1 MAENI
6 IISIAAKIAEYT
18 VAPVG
23 QWLCY
28 SCHYNSNIENLK
40 KQKEKLQDARER
52 VQDSVDA
59 ALRNGEKIY
68 ADVSK
73 WLTDVDGITELA
85 TTKLREIEE
94 EAGTGSFNASCLNLK
109 HRHQLSREAKKIVED
124 IVELHNNGN
133 FKEVS
138 KPALPL
144 EEMDYNSNM
153 ENLKN
158 QKEKLQYARERVQD
172 SVDAALRNGEK
183 IYPDVSKWLTDVDG
197 ITELAT
203 TKLREIEEEA
213 GTGSSNAACLNSEH
227 RHQLSREAKKIVENI
242 AELHEN
248 GKFEKVS
255 YRTPPSEGMVITTTN
270 MDYMAMESRMTAV
283 KGIMEALGNADIEKI
298 GVWGM
303 PGVGKSTLMKE
314 IARKAREEKLF
325 NEVVMTVVTNSP
337 DVRRIQGEIADT
349 LGLKFDQE
357 TEPGRASHLQRRLSK
372 DKKILVIL
380 DDIWKAFDLHE
391 IGIPS
396 EGCKI
401 VMTSRDRD
409 VLISGMGTRKAIHEL
424 KILQKEESWNL
435 FEKMVGD
442 SFKDRP
448 EVRAI
453 ATKIAEKCAGLP
465 IALVTVSK
473 ALRNRS
479 LGIWKDAL
487 VQLTRLAP
495 EHDKKIWLPVYSCI
509 QLSYEHLDGE
519 EAVKSL
525 FLLCT
530 GQGYYISYRDLL
542 RYGFG
547 LGLFLN
553 IYTLEEARNRLES
566 LVSNLL
572 DSCLLLQSPRSSE
585 EFYMHDLVRDV
596 ATIIASKNHNM
607 FVMRDDGG
615 QKAWPDVDAL
625 NRCEAL
631 SIHGGEIHK
640 HPNKMECP
648 KLRFFHVNCDD
659 SPNLKIRDIFFRGMD
674 KLEVLSLRRM
684 RLSSLFPLTNLQTLC
699 LDGCKLGDVHWI
711 GELETL
717 VILSL
722 AGSYI
727 SNLPREIGSLTHLR
741 LLDLSHCYKL
751 EVIPPNVLSSL
762 VNLEELYMREIKVQW
777 EVEGPSNEGKNA
789 SLAELKKLSHLTT
802 LEIDIPDV
810 NNLPKDLF
818 SEKLERYQICIGDI
832 PCEDRL
838 FKEEAFSR
846 TLRLK
851 LNTSFQL
858 DFGIKMLLKRT
869 EYLYLNESN
878 STKSVLYELNREDF
892 QKLKHLHIRN
902 NGDIKHILE
911 LRTPA
916 VAFPILETFVLEDMI
931 SLEEICQGN
940 LPLESFKNLKVLKVE
955 NCEKLRFIFSSSIAR
970 GLSLLEEL
978 IITSCDNLGA
988 IFVKEEE
995 DGIED
1000 QGDMMLFG
1008 RLQTLVLADLPK
1020 LVGFLSSKDSFM
1032 ADCRETNSEGSHD
1045 LQLPLLHHDQVSF
1058 PSLQTL
1064 CMWGLPKIKYV
1075 WSCGQEP
1082 KTVFRCLEQLQ
1093 VLEIEDC
1100 GVEEIVA
1107 IEKGGGEAVAI
1118 RTLVFPQVTKLS
1130 FRNLRRL
1137 KWFYKGV
1144 HVSKWPKLKEM
1155 KIERCKKVEIFASE
1169 VVSFGKT
1176 GEDQRQS
1183 EMSIK
1188 QPLFS
1193 VDEHSF
1199 PSLEKLLI
1207 SNMDSLEIIFG
1218 KLEGQNG
1225 KEPQDLICPASGTE
1239 ESGATTHFVSFVSF
1253 PSLQTLHIKDLTKIK
1268 HVWSC
1273 GQEPKTVLTGL
1284 EQLQVLEIEDCG
1296 VEEIVAIERGGE
1308 AVAIRT
1314 LVFPQVTQLTFR
1326 NLPRLK
1332 WFYKGVHVSK
1342 WPMLKEMKI
1351 ERCEKVEIFASEV
1364 VSFEKAVKDQRQFE
1378 MSIKQPL
1385 FSVNELSFP
1394 SLKTLEIIW
1403 PDQVTA
1409 TSFPNIPNA
1418 NNLPA
1423 NLLFEKL
1430 ERCKICIGIKR
1441 YHPAYFMGEND
1452 FSRVF
1457 KLKLNMSFRLDLGI
1471 KMLLKRTEYL
1481 YLDEANSTKSVLYEL
1496 HREDFQ
1502 QLKFFHIQN
1511 NGNIKHILE
1520 SGTSVVAFPILETFV
1535 LNNMFSLEE
1544 ICQDK
1549 LPLSS
1554 FKNLK
1559 VLKVENCEKL
1569 KFIFSSSIARG
1580 LSLLE
1585 ELNIT
1590 RCDNLGAIF
1599 VKEEEDGIEDQ
1610 GDIMLFGRLQT
1621 LVLNDLPMLVGF
1633 LSTKDSFMAD
1643 CRETNSEG
1651 NHDLQLPLLHHDQVS
1666 FPSLQ
1671 TLCMWGLPKIKY
1683 VWSCGQE
1690 PKTVFTC
1697 LEQLKILEIS
1707 NCGVEEIVAV
1717 EGGGEAV
1724 AIRTLVFPRVSTLKF
1739 RYLKRLKWFYKGV
1752 HVSKWPMLKEMTI
1765 HGCHKVEIFA
1775 SKVVSFEKAI
1785 EDQRQSEMSNIKQP
1799 LFSVD
1804 EHSFPSLE
1812 TLEFWNMDSLE
1823 IIFGKL
1829 EGQNGKE
1836 PQVLISPALGTEES
1850 GATTQFASTG
1860 KLPLIYFKNLK
1871 VLKVENC
1878 QKLRFV
1884 SSSSIAKVP
1893 SLLEKLKIKRCNN
1906 MGAIVVA
1913 EDKDGIEDG
1922 DVILFHQLQTLE
1934 LEDLPELVSFF
1945 STKSSFM
1952 TDCGQIITEGNH
1964 NLHMPL
1970 LPHQLCFPSVRELY
1984 LEGLPKIKHVWSKE
1998 PQTMFRF
2005 QALQDIYV
2013 GKCESL
2019 TSLFPAWVLRC
2030 LEQLKKI
2037 VIEDCGVEEIVAVEG
2052 GGGEAVERTLVF
2064 PRVSTLELRNL
2075 KRLKWFCKR
2084 VHVSKWPMLKLMK
2097 IEGCEEVEIFAS
2109 GVVSFE
2115 ETIKERQSEMSI
2127 KQPLFLVDELSFPSL
2142 KKLYIWSLDKLE
2154 IIWQDQVTA
2163 SSFPNI
2169 QELRISDCD
2178 KLLHVFQS
2186 NLHTTRTLIQSL
2198 TSLHIKDC
2206 DSLETIFRN
2215 MEGQSGKESQVL
2227 IAPSFGLEESI
2238 AREEETTRHIEF
2250 PTLTEMSLVGLPKL
2264 KWILEG
2270 VHTNLECPSL
2280 KQLELGGFGRVI
2292 NMIWASKFPRSSS
2305 SQENQLQTCV
2315 QQPIFEFDE
2324 ATFPN
2329 LEILSLRF
2337 SRTICPS
2344 RFSDFPAGPSFPII
2358 RLPTLL
2364 ELKVRSSGW
2373 EEIFSHELVDR
2384 EIRLRRLSLNHL
2396 PMLIHLWKEDGTQP
2410 CPLSHNLQFLSLSG
2424 CGKLKNIVPSSVSLH
2439 NLRELAISDC
2449 HGLINLLTSS
2459 TAKTLVQ
2466 LSRMTVTDC
2475 KRITEIVAM
2484 EDGEANV
2491 EITFKNLVCL
2501 ELDGLP
2507 NLTHFCSRPYS
2518 FGFPSLIEVIVR
2530 CCPEMKTFCHGV
2542 LSTPELTAVWD
2553 DRHRWNSKRNV
2564 HWEDDLNTTTRCL
2577 WESNQYDTQCLF
2589 RERVENSEEDENHP
2603 SEDEDHSENSEEG

>member
-1 MAENI
+1 MVDTI
-6 IISIAAKIAEYT
+6 CISFVEKIVEYT
-18 VAPVG
+18 VAPIG
-23 QWLCY
+23 RRLFY
-28 SCHYNSNIENLK
+28 SCQYNSN
-40 KQKEKLQDARER
+40 KEKLNYKEGELRDAKDR
-52 VQDSVDA
+52 VQSSVNVA
-59 ALRNGEKIY
+59 RRNSEQIHRVVIRWLE
-68 ADVSK
+68 DVA
-73 WLTDVDGITELA
+73 IIELA
-85 TTKLREIEE
+85 ISRLRESEE
-94 EAGTGSFNASCLNLK
+94 EASMRC
-109 HRHQLSREAKKIVED
+109 
-124 IVELHNNGN
+124 
-133 FKEVS
+133 
-138 KPALPL
+138 
-144 EEMDYNSNM
+144 
-153 ENLKN
+153 
-158 QKEKLQYARERVQD
+158 
-172 SVDAALRNGEK
+172 
-183 IYPDVSKWLTDVDG
+183 
-197 ITELAT
+197 
-203 TKLREIEEEA
+203 
-213 GTGSSNAACLNSEH
+213 SNAACLNLIH
-227 RHQLSREAKKIVENI
+227 RHQVSRAAKNIVENI
-242 AELHEN
+242 AQLIARCDNDNFKE
-248 GKFEKVS
+248 VS
-255 YRTPPSEGMVITTTN
+255 YRPPLEGMERIRN
-270 MDYMAMESRMTAV
+270 KDYMAMGSRMTV
-283 KGIMEALGNADIEKI
+283 MKGIMEALGNADIDKI

-303 PGVGKSTLMKE
+303 PGVGKTTLMKE
-314 IARKAREEKLF
+314 IARQAVEEKLF
-325 NEVVMTVVTNSP
+325 NEVVMTVVPNNL
-337 DVRRIQGEIADT
+337 DVRRIQEEIAEM

-357 TEPGRASHLQRRLSK
+357 SEKGRACLLRQRLSN
-372 DKKILVIL
+372 DKKNLIIL
-380 DDIWKAFDLHE
+380 DDICKAFDLQE

-396 EGCKI
+396 EGCKV
-401 VMTSRDRD
+401 VMTSRYRD
-409 VLISGMGTRKAIHEL
+409 VLMSGMDTQKAIHEL
-424 KILQKEESWNL
+424 KILRKEEAWNL
-435 FEKMVGD
+435 FEKMAGD
-442 SFKDRP
+442 CFKDWPP
-448 EVRAI
+448 EVRGI
-453 ATKIAEKCAGLP
+453 ATKIAEKCACLP

-473 ALRNRS
+473 ALKNKS
-479 LGIWKDAL
+479 LATWKDAL
-487 VQLTRLAP
+487 VQLTRPTP
-495 EHDKKIWLPVYSCI
+495 EHNSKLWSHVHSCI

-519 EAVKSL
+519 DAVKSL
-525 FLLCT
+525 FLLCAQ
-530 GQGYYISYRDLL
+530 QGYYISYRDLQ

-547 LGLFLN
+547 LGLFHN

-572 DSCLLLQSPRSSE
+572 DSCLLLESPHSSE
-585 EFYMHDLVRDV
+585 VFYMHDLVRDV

-607 FVMRDDGG
+607 FVMRDDGA
-615 QKAWPDVDAL
+615 QKAWLDVDAL

-631 SIHGGEIHK
+631 SIHGGEILK
-640 HPNKMECP
+640 HFNKMECP
-648 KLRFFHVNCDD
+648 KLRFFHVECLL
-659 SPNLKIRDIFFRGMD
+659 NLKISDIFFQGMD

-699 LDGCKLGDVHWI
+699 LDGCRLGDIHWI
-711 GELETL
+711 GELKSL
-717 VILSL
+717 LILSL
-722 AGSYI
+722 AHSDI
-727 SNLPREIGSLTHLR
+727 SNLPREIESLTRLQ
-741 LLDLSHCYKL
+741 LLDLSYCFRL
-751 EVIPPNVLSSL
+751 RVIPPNVLSSL
-762 VNLEELYMREIKVQW
+762 VILEELYMQKTEVQW
-777 EVEGPSNEGKNA
+777 ELEGPSNEGKNA

-802 LEIDIPDV
+802 LEIDIPNA
-810 NNLPKDLF
+810 NNLPANLF
-818 SEKLERYQICIGDI
+818 SGKLERYKIRIGNEIFD
-832 PCEDRL
+832 PV
-838 FKEEAFSR
+838 FTWKAAFSR
-846 TLRLK
+846 VLK
-851 LNTSFQL
+851 LNLKMSFQL

-869 EYLYLNESN
+869 EYLSLVEAD
-878 STKSVLYELNREDF
+878 STKSVLHELHGEDF
-892 QKLKHLHIRN
+892 QQLKHLHIQK
-902 NGDIKHILE
+902 NGNIKHITE
-911 LRTPA
+911 LRTPD
-916 VAFPILETFVLEDMI
+916 VAFFPFLETFILIAMI
-931 SLEEICQGN
+931 SLEEICQVK
-940 LPLESFKNLKVLKVE
+940 LPLSSFKNLKVLKVE

-978 IITSCDNLGA
+978 NITRCNNIGA

-995 DGIED
+995 DEIED

-1008 RLQTLVLADLPK
+1008 RLQTLVLKDLPK
-1020 LVGFLSSKDSFM
+1020 LVGFLST
-1032 ADCRETNSEGSHD
+1032 RETNSEGNLHD
-1045 LQLPLLHHDQVSF
+1045 FQLPLLHHQVSF

-1064 CMWGLPKIKYV
+1064 RMEGLPKIKHV

-1082 KTVFRCLEQLQ
+1082 KTVFTCLEQLKI
-1093 VLEIEDC
+1093 LEISNC

-1107 IEKGGGEAVAI
+1107 VEGGGEAVAI
-1118 RTLVFPQVTKLS
+1118 RTLVFPRVSTLK
-1130 FRNLRRL
+1130 FRNLKRLKWFYKRVHHSVFTCLERLKILEVSNCGVEEIVAVEGGGEAVAIRTLVFPRVSTLKFRNLKRL

-1144 HVSKWPKLKEM
+1144 HVSKWPMLKEM
-1155 KIERCKKVEIFASE
+1155 TIQGCHKVEIFASQ
-1169 VVSFGKT
+1169 VVSFEKAI
-1176 GEDQRQS
+1176 EDQRQS
-1183 EMSIK
+1183 EMSNIR